1 MFTRKSPTRTG
12 SEEFQDTVTAS
23 RPINGT
29 TLVRRPSIPSA
40 GMVGSSSTFQG
51 GFSSG
56 GFDSRPNEPTRLPS
70 ARSPARS
77 PDRSPER
84 SPEFVPERFSPERS
98 PDQGMPERRFERTT
112 NDRPTDRLPERT
124 DRTSRGLDESEMR
137 SLPRIRA
144 ASPSSPAGGATSP
157 RAHGSP
163 ALGFAAD
170 SSRLPPPP
178 LSAATA
184 EGPADD
190 GARTSGRRESD
201 GAGRAGEVYPVYKD
215 RISFMISRGRSQ
227 PPPPPPPPLAHY
239 NPAHCT
245 HPQ

>member
-1 MFTRKSPTRTG
+1 MGVLPELNGEIINLKENDYG
-12 SEEFQDTVTAS
+12 KQDI
-23 RPINGT
+23 RLFKR
-29 TLVRRPSIPSA
+29 LVRRPSIQSA
-40 GMVGSSSTFQG
+40 GMVGSASTFQG

-163 ALGFAAD
+163 SLGFAAD
-170 SSRLPPPP
+170 SSRLPKNGIHPSPCFPPTSQSCIIYFHNIVSSNINDLYIF
-178 LSAATA
+178 LSLYILN
-184 EGPADD
+184 
-190 GARTSGRRESD
+190 
-201 GAGRAGEVYPVYKD
+201 V
-215 RISFMISRGRSQ
+215 I
-227 PPPPPPPPLAHY
+227 
-239 NPAHCT
+239 
-245 HPQ
+245 